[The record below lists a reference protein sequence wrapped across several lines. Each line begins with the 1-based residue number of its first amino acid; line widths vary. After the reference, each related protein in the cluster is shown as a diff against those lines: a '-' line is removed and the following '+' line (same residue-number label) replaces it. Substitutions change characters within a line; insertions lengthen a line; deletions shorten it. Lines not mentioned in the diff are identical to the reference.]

1 MNKEELI
8 PRVCVVKAIRQET
21 SDVKT
26 FMVVD
31 QDGKKPFEHIPGQC
45 AMLSIPGLGESM
57 ISITSSPT
65 LEDHLEFSIKKVGVV
80 TSFLHAIEPGQEI
93 LLRGPY
99 GNGFPVDTK
108 FKGKDLL
115 FIAGGIGVAPLH
127 SVINY
132 CRAHRSDY
140 GKLTVIYGS
149 RTKED
154 LVDLQ
159 EMQEEWMKDDMD
171 VYLTIDREEEG
182 WDGHVGFVPNY
193 VTELNLP
200 PTMTAIICG
209 PPIMIRFALG
219 NLISLGFQD
228 NQVFTTLEM
237 RMKCGIGK
245 CGRCNVGDKYVC
257 KDGPVFSFDEL
268 SELPDEY

>member
-65 LEDHLEFSIKKVGVV
+65 LEDHLEFSIKKGGVV

-209 PPIMIRFALG
+209 PPIMIHFTLG
-219 NLISLGFQD
+219 NLKSLGFQD